1 MNNNPSV
8 NELALTIIKIVNE
21 EKPQTV
27 KQLVT
32 LVEEKLSLS
41 EEKILDAILE
51 LQSQGK
57 IRLNNPSQPASPKAE
72 TYIRT
77 GKALWYWVTIA
88 IAALTVVTVF
98 TIPEDTYPLSYL
110 RNALGIIF
118 VLWLPGY
125 TCIKALFPAAL
136 PIKASSENMDSIE
149 RVALSIG
156 MSLALTPIVGLVLNY
171 TPFGI
176 RLVPITLS
184 LLTLTV
190 VFATVALFRELH
202 LKTIAAKST

>member
-1 MNNNPSV
+1 LNNNPSV
-8 NELALTIIKIVNE
+8 DELALTIIKIVNE
-21 EKPQTV
+21 GKPQTV

-72 TYIRT
+72 TYMRT

-125 TCIKALFPAAL
+125 TCVKALFPVAV
-136 PIKASSENMDSIE
+136 PVKTSSENMDSIE
-149 RVALSIG
+149 RAALSLG
-156 MSLALTPIVGLVLNY
+156 MSLALTPIVGLILNY

-176 RLVPITLS
+176 RLAPITLS
-184 LLTLTV
+184 LLALTV
-190 VFATVALFRELH
+190 VFATAGVLREFKAKVSALP
-202 LKTIAAKST
+202 